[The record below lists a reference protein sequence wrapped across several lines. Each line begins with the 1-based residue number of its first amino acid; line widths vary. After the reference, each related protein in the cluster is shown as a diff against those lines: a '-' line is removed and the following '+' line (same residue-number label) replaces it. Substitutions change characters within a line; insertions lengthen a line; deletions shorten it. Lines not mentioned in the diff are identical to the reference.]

1 MDRKQPIT
9 SPSVNSNA
17 QLQAYLASQHHQQQ
31 PHASASSLFPSNLVN
46 DPSVVYSQQPQLQRS
61 ISATNQQPLF
71 DDLQRQFR
79 PISSQSNTSSF
90 FGANIPTSQ
99 SQSQQPKPN
108 DIMTRLAQAM
118 QNHGQQQQE
127 KVEEQRR
134 LEQQRRELDIE
145 RLKVA
150 QQTEQLRLQ
159 REDDE
164 RRQLEKQ
171 RLEEEARKKKES
183 TANKQTILMDQ
194 MKEMAKNMDQ
204 KKQQQPTPPPAKV
217 EIDPFLAFQ
226 QSVQFQKEQQAK
238 IEAQK

>member
-1 MDRKQPIT
+1 M
-9 SPSVNSNA
+9 
-17 QLQAYLASQHHQQQ
+17 QAYLASQHHQQQ
-31 PHASASSLFPSNLVN
+31 QPPPHASASSLFPSNLVN
-46 DPSVVYSQQPQLQRS
+46 DPSAVYSQQPQIQRS

-99 SQSQQPKPN
+99 NQPQQQKPN

-134 LEQQRRELDIE
+134 MDQQRHELEIE
-145 RLKVA
+145 RLKVT
-150 QQTEQLRLQ
+150 QQAEQLRLQ

-171 RLEEEARKKKES
+171 RLEEESRKKKES

-204 KKQQQPTPPPAKV
+204 KKQQQQQPTPTPPAKV